1 MKRCKRENAPCE
13 QLETNNGERLT
24 GVDRVKFDTLHM
36 RAHEQTA
43 EWFVLKK
50 HAANTTNNVKSK
62 ASLRSAL

>member
-1 MKRCKRENAPCE
+1 M
-13 QLETNNGERLT
+13 T

-36 RAHEQTA
+36 KAHEQIA

-50 HAANTTNNVKSK
+50 HAANTTNKVKSN